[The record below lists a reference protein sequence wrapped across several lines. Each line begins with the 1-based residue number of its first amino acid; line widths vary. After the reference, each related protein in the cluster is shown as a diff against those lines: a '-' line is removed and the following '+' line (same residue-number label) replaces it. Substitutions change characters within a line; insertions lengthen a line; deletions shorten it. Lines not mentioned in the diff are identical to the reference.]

1 MMIEIGMLAASVV
14 SSFLVPL
21 VKQGSDKLA
30 TKLAEKTSEGAANG
44 LVGTAQKLWDKVR
57 GKSEGTDAGIVELF
71 EKDPDKM
78 SSALEA
84 VVKELM
90 EKDPEFHKE
99 ISALVETDEGGS
111 PRWQL
116 MGEYVGAVD
125 ARGATISGDAIVAGV
140 NIGSPHQ
147 SSPQQSKEPESPKD

>member
-1 MMIEIGMLAASVV
+1 MIEIGMLAASVV

-21 VKQGSDKLA
+21 LKQGSDKLA
-30 TKLAEKTSEGAANG
+30 TKLAEKTSESAANG

-57 GKSEGTDAGIVELF
+57 GKSEGTDASIVDLF
-71 EKDPDKM
+71 ERDPDKM

-84 VVKELM
+84 VVKGLM

-99 ISALVETDEGGS
+99 MSALVESDEGGS

-116 MGEYVGAVD
+116 MGEYVGVVD
-125 ARGATISGDAIVAGV
+125 ARGAAISGNAIVAGV
-140 NIGSPHQ
+140 KID
-147 SSPQQSKEPESPKD
+147 SPQQRKEPASPEGE